1 MPKKARVLKL
11 DGDQDIKKTRKFKE
25 AFIKLMHLYRNHPWI
40 LDIVEE
46 VYNHRL
52 TQMAVK
58 QKERKKQIDYAYIV
72 NK

>member
-1 MPKKARVLKL
+1 
-11 DGDQDIKKTRKFKE
+11 
-25 AFIKLMHLYRNHPWI
+25 
-40 LDIVEE
+40 VEE

-58 QKERKKQIDYAYIV
+58 QKERKNQIDYAYIV